1 MKKHIQPIV
10 IIFFISIFIVSPII
24 LNKTPV
30 LGVDGY
36 FHYGRIYEAAL
47 QIKHLNLSTLNLYS
61 FQQSGRV
68 VNALYSP
75 FLTYLLG
82 VLLLISGSWLKFQI
96 VLNILVLFTAGLI
109 TYFISRKIGF
119 SKNISIG
126 LGTIYLSTNAIA
138 SFLIV
143 SGWRSIGL
151 AFLPLIILP
160 MIDMLNSNFKLKNS
174 LVLALAVS
182 LQVQGHLLSAAF
194 AIPVLISAFVVGFI
208 QTHKKWLMIK
218 YLVIAIFTSII
229 LCLNTILPYLQLST
243 HNILVPPTSIDV
255 TNSIFNP
262 FDVLSTNG
270 ISLLGNHISVSENI
284 LAILSM
290 LGIAIIIMFW
300 KRISILSRILIISG
314 LAYFVLG
321 SNLMPWPIIQLNLP
335 EIRNFLQFSFRFTLV
350 GEIFVLIGTLLAMK
364 ELVNSTDFNFNKL
377 LEFIVITM
385 SVISVIS
392 LVTSVS
398 NNVISNYRQTTS
410 IAQSAAINPK
420 DLRLKPMNGHPVNT
434 TTDLRA
440 AWSNRDLSQLIN
452 TVDRTTPDYL
462 PITKFN
468 NKEDYYGLYTE
479 HVLEKHSL
487 FNKDVRSHG
496 ILHISWIQNKAHQIE
511 VPAFIYKNTI
521 AHLNGKKINAI
532 TISKTPIGTININ
545 GVKGKNSLTLQYKT
559 SHIFNLMVIVSDL
572 SWLILIGY
580 FIFMNTLVR
589 SDKEIS
595 KSIPQ

>member
-1 MKKHIQPIV
+1 
-10 IIFFISIFIVSPII
+10 
-24 LNKTPV
+24 
-30 LGVDGY
+30 
-36 FHYGRIYEAAL
+36 
-47 QIKHLNLSTLNLYS
+47 
-61 FQQSGRV
+61 
-68 VNALYSP
+68 
-75 FLTYLLG
+75 
-82 VLLLISGSWLKFQI
+82 
-96 VLNILVLFTAGLI
+96 
-109 TYFISRKIGF
+109 
-119 SKNISIG
+119 
-126 LGTIYLSTNAIA
+126 
-138 SFLIV
+138 
-143 SGWRSIGL
+143 
-151 AFLPLIILP
+151 
-160 MIDMLNSNFKLKNS
+160 
-174 LVLALAVS
+174 
-182 LQVQGHLLSAAF
+182 
-194 AIPVLISAFVVGFI
+194 
-208 QTHKKWLMIK
+208 
-218 YLVIAIFTSII
+218 
-229 LCLNTILPYLQLST
+229 
-243 HNILVPPTSIDV
+243 
-255 TNSIFNP
+255 
-262 FDVLSTNG
+262 
-270 ISLLGNHISVSENI
+270 
-284 LAILSM
+284 
-290 LGIAIIIMFW
+290 
-300 KRISILSRILIISG
+300 
-314 LAYFVLG
+314 
-321 SNLMPWPIIQLNLP
+321 
-335 EIRNFLQFSFRFTLV
+335 
-350 GEIFVLIGTLLAMK
+350 MK